1 MKTNFLT
8 KEGYEDLVQQLN
20 EFETTKLPAVL
31 ERLSEAKAMG
41 DLSENFEYKSALE
54 DKDFIQ
60 SRINEIEELLEN
72 VEIIEEDK
80 RKKGDVVDFGSK
92 VTVKIEDDKEYDV
105 IIVGSGEA
113 KVNDASQLEI
123 SPESP
128 LGVAVFGKKSGE
140 TVKMRLATGRK
151 EVKIIKVK

>member
-8 KEGYEDLVQQLN
+8 KEWYEELLEQLN
-20 EFETTKLPAVL
+20 EFKNVKLPAVL
-31 ERLSEAKAMG
+31 ERLSEAKAMW

-60 SRINEIEELLEN
+60 SRINEIEELIEN

-80 RKKGDVVDFGSK
+80 KRKSDVVDFWST
-92 VTVKIEDDKEYDV
+92 VTVKVEDDKEYEVV
-105 IIVGSGEA
+105 IVWSWEA
-113 KVNDASQLEI
+113 KITAEGEIDI

-128 LGVAVFGKKSGE
+128 LGAAIYGKKAGE
-140 TVKMRLATGRK
+140 VVKMRLATGRK
-151 EVKIIKVK
+151 EIKIVKVK

>member
-8 KEGYEDLVQQLN
+8 KEWYEQLLEQLN
-20 EFETTKLPAVL
+20 ELKNIKLPAVL
-31 ERLSEAKAMG
+31 ERLSDAKAMW

-60 SRINEIEELLEN
+60 SRINEIEGLLEN

-80 RKKGDVVDFGSK
+80 KKKSDVVDFGSK

-105 IIVGSGEA
+105 VIVGSWEA
-113 KVNDASQLEI
+113 KIEEDGQLEI

-128 LGVAVFGKKSGE
+128 LGVAIFGKKAGE
-140 TVKMRLATGRK
+140 VVKMRLATGRK
-151 EVKIIKVK
+151 EVKIVKVR

>member
-1 MKTNFLT
+1 MKKNYLT
-8 KEGYEDLVQQLN
+8 KEGYDQLVQELN
-20 EFETTKLPAVL
+20 ELKKVKLPAVL
-31 ERLSEAKAMG
+31 ERLGEAKAMG

-105 IIVGSGEA
+105 IIVWSWEA

-140 TVKMRLATGRK
+140 TVKMRLATWRK

>member
-8 KEGYEDLVQQLN
+8 KEWYEELVEQLN
-20 EFETTKLPAVL
+20 EFKTVKLPAVL
-31 ERLSEAKAMG
+31 ERLSEAKAMW

-54 DKDFIQ
+54 DKDFIS
-60 SRINEIEELLEN
+60 SRMNEIEELLNN

-80 RKKGDVVDFGSK
+80 KRAKNEVDFWST
-92 VTVKIEDDKEYDV
+92 VTIKIEDDKEYDV
-105 IIVGSGEA
+105 TIVGSWEA
-113 KVNDASQLEI
+113 KVNNNGQLEI

-128 LGVAVFGKKSGE
+128 LGSAIYGKKTGE
-140 TVKMRLATGRK
+140 TVKMRMASGRK

>member
-8 KEGYEDLVQQLN
+8 KEWYEDLVQQLN

-105 IIVGSGEA
+105 IIVWSWEA

-140 TVKMRLATGRK
+140 TVKMRLATWRK